1 MGIGPARIVARR
13 AGPAENVKVLG
24 PSKLIFA
31 DANTLRT
38 EAETL
43 KSPPNAS
50 RWSLVVVVHSSIGV
64 PPV

>member
-24 PSKLIFA
+24 PNKLVFA

-43 KSPPNAS
+43 LKNAS